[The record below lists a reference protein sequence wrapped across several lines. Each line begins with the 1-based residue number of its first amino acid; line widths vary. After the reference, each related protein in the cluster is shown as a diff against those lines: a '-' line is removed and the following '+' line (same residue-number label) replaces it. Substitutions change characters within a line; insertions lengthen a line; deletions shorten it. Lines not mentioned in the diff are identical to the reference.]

1 MLNIKNK
8 KAVFFD
14 FGDTLAS
21 TVPTYPDRIRIALL
35 EMGFEFSEQDYFSAF
50 QYADYQIYKNYI
62 KDRTITSKI
71 YQQTLF
77 SIIIDK
83 LAIKMEV
90 EEARQLVNKKMSS
103 GMGLERVLLPG
114 AEELLR
120 EVHSLGYTL
129 AIISNNDGKTAQKCS
144 QVGIDKY
151 FQVIIDSTKVSRIKP
166 DREIFLLASRQLGID
181 TNDIL
186 HIGDLYGADV
196 LGARNAGID
205 TVWLNQRN
213 GINYDGIDL
222 LEVGSLQQLSE
233 LFK

>member
-35 EMGFEFSEQDYFSAF
+35 EMGFEFSVQEYFSAF
-50 QYADYQIYKNYI
+50 QYADYQIYNNYI
-62 KDRTITSKI
+62 KDGEITSKI
-71 YQQTLF
+71 YQQSLF

-83 LAIKMEV
+83 LGINMEV

-103 GMGLERVLLPG
+103 GMGLKRVLLPG

-129 AIISNNDGKTAQKCS
+129 AIISNNDGKTAEKCA

-151 FQVIIDSTKVSRIKP
+151 FQIIIDSTKVNRIKP
-166 DREIFLLASRQLGID
+166 DRGIYLLASRELGID
-181 TNDIL
+181 TNDIV

-196 LGARNAGID
+196 LGARNAGIE
-205 TVWLNQRN
+205 TVWLNSRN
-213 GINYDGIDL
+213 GINYDGIDVF
-222 LEVGSLQQLSE
+222 EVGSLRELSE

>member
-35 EMGFEFSEQDYFSAF
+35 EMGFEFSVQEYFSAF
-50 QYADYQIYKNYI
+50 QFADYQIYNNYI
-62 KDRTITSKI
+62 KDGEITSKI
-71 YQQTLF
+71 YQQSLF

-83 LAIKMEV
+83 LGINMEV

-103 GMGLERVLLPG
+103 GMGLKRVLLPG

-120 EVHSLGYTL
+120 EVYDLGYTL
-129 AIISNNDGKTAQKCS
+129 AIISNNDGKTAEKCE

-151 FQVIIDSTKVSRIKP
+151 FQIIIDSTKVNRIKP
-166 DREIFLLASRQLGID
+166 DRGIYLLASRELGID
-181 TNDIL
+181 TNDIV

-196 LGARNAGID
+196 LGARNAGIE
-205 TVWLNQRN
+205 TVWLNSRN
-213 GINYDGIDL
+213 GINYDGIDV
-222 LEVGSLQQLSE
+222 LEVESLQEISE